1 VADAPFQ
8 RSPWRKRLWNLG
20 TRVQA
25 AVYGLTGGRLLGTL
39 KGTPILVLHHVGR
52 RTGKRHATPLIYVE
66 DGPALVVV
74 GSKGGAPRDPLWW
87 DNLQA
92 NPDATVQVG
101 SERREV
107 RARKASPE
115 VRSRLWPRLTE
126 AWPEYDEYVKR
137 TEREIPVIVLEPR
150 AA

>member
-1 VADAPFQ
+1 MADSAFQ
-8 RSPWRKRLWNLG
+8 HSPLRAKLWNLG

-25 AVYGLTGGRLLGTL
+25 TVYRLSGGRLMGTL
-39 KGTPILVLHHVGR
+39 KGAPVLVLHHVGR

-66 DGPALVVV
+66 DGPNLVVV
-74 GSKGGAPRDPLWW
+74 GSKGGAPKDPYWW

-92 NPDATVQVG
+92 QPDATVEVG

-107 RARKASPE
+107 RARKASPDE
-115 VRSRLWPRLTE
+115 RARLWPRLTDE
-126 AWPEYDEYVKR
+126 WPEYDEYVKR